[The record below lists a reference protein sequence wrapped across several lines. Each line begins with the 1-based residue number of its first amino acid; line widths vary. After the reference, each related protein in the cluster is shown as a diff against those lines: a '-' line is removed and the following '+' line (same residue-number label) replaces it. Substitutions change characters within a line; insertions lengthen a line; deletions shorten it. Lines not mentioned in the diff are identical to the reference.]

1 MDIRVLVGRNV
12 RRLRL
17 EAGLTQ
23 EALSDRCD
31 FDQRYISQLERG
43 LRNPTVLSLHEIAQA
58 LETTPVV
65 LITPDPEAANEG

>member
-1 MDIRVLVGRNV
+1 VLVGRNV

-58 LETTPVV
+58 LDTTPVA
-65 LITPDPEAANEG
+65 LITPDPEAAKEG